1 MELNLAGGDCQYLPQ
16 YLPHPWVWWQ
26 IVLPSP
32 CQIQSRITHDPTLQC
47 HSTLPCP
54 TPIPPLLF
62 SSLVLLYSLSSSLL
76 LCSSSTLLSP
86 SLVLLSCPLLL
97 LSCPPLLS
105 PSPLLASCLA

>member
-54 TPIPPLLF
+54 TPIPPLF
-62 SSLVLLYSLSSSLL
+62 SSSLVLLSS
-76 LCSSSTLLSP
+76 
-86 SLVLLSCPLLL
+86 
-97 LSCPPLLS
+97 PPLLS
-105 PSPLLASCLA
+105 LSSTFFSLSLPSPTLSPPPSLSLSLSLLLSLSGGAVFRI